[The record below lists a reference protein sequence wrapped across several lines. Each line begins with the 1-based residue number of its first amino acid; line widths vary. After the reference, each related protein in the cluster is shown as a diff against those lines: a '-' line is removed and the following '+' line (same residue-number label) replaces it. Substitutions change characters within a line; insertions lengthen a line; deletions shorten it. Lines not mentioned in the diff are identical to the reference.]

1 MKRLVVAS
9 TNAHKVLEIRTVLN
23 TLESCQVAQLPP
35 GLGEPDET
43 GHTFLENAILKAE
56 YYSRVCPD
64 WAVADDSGIAVDALG
79 GAPGVH
85 SARYAPDDEARNRK
99 LLAALENVPD
109 EGRGAEFVCALAIG
123 RGGKI
128 AWTVE
133 QRVRGVITHAPA
145 GRNGFGYDPIFR
157 LPELDRTMGEIAP
170 EHKNRISHR
179 GRALASLLEY
189 LAALG

>member
-1 MKRLVVAS
+1 MERLVVAS
-9 TNAHKVLEIRTVLN
+9 TNAHKVLEIRTVLD
-23 TLESCQVAQLPP
+23 TLESWQVAQLPP
-35 GLGEPDET
+35 GLEEPDET
-43 GHTFLENAILKAE
+43 GHTFLVNAIQKAE
-56 YYSRVCPD
+56 FYSRACPD

-99 LLAALENVPD
+99 LLAALEGVPD
-109 EGRGAEFVCALAIG
+109 GGRGAEFVCALAVA
-123 RGGKI
+123 REGKI

-133 QRVRGVITHAPA
+133 QRIRGVIARAPA

-179 GRALASLLEY
+179 GLALASLLDY
-189 LAALG
+189 LAMLG

>member
-1 MKRLVVAS
+1 MERLVVAS
-9 TNAHKVLEIRTVLN
+9 TNAHKVLEIRTVLE
-23 TLESCQVAQLPP
+23 TLESWQIAALPP
-35 GLGEPDET
+35 GLGEPVET
-43 GHTFLENAILKAE
+43 GRTFIENAVQKAE
-56 YYSRVCPD
+56 FYSRACPD

-99 LLAALENVPD
+99 LLAALEGVAD
-109 EGRGAEFVCALAIG
+109 KDRGAEFVCALAIA
-123 RGGKI
+123 REGKI

-133 QRVRGVITHAPA
+133 QRVRGVIAHAPV

-157 LPELDRTMGEIAP
+157 LPELDQTMGEIAP

-189 LAALG
+189 LATLG